1 MSALLERYVDEA
13 VRFVPAPSRH
23 TPAIRIARTLLTCEM
38 AVIAL
43 NELQVPEE
51 SGPTYRYVNVHN
63 PRCPLSYDPE
73 EGQWRCRT
81 ALREHPVWGL
91 NWAAAQLLCRHLG
104 GRLPTAW
111 EWEHFASNNESSRL
125 YPWGNIPPSQMLAN
139 YDEHYGGTSAVGSFP
154 PTDIGLYDVA
164 GNLGEWCEDVYEEG
178 VALPLERVVKGGA
191 WSKDARHLRI
201 ASSRGKWSR
210 IGTTTIGVRPVWED

>member
-13 VRFVPAPSRH
+13 VRFVPALLRC
-23 TPAIRIARTLLTCEM
+23 TPAIRVARTLMTCEM

-43 NELQVPEE
+43 NDLQVPEE

-63 PRCPLSYDPE
+63 PRCPLSYDRE
-73 EGQWRCRT
+73 ERQWRCRT

-91 NWAAAQLLCRHLG
+91 NWAGAQLLCRHLG
-104 GRLPTAW
+104 GRLPTAR
-111 EWEHFASNNESSRL
+111 EWECFASNNDSSRL
-125 YPWGNIPPSQMLAN
+125 YPWGNTPPSPMLAN

-154 PTDIGLYDVA
+154 PTELGLYDVA
-164 GNLGEWCEDVYEEG
+164 GNLQEWCEDVYDEG
-178 VALPLERVVKGGA
+178 STLALERVVKGGA
-191 WSKDARHLRI
+191 WSKDADHLRI
-201 ASSRGKWSR
+201 AFRRGKWSR